1 MKVNQESCELMAA
14 GQKGLGCQMEP
25 EMANGQGKQ
34 PGAEAEVSVCPRIA
48 QWGVAFQGL
57 GQDSL
62 AYFQLIWVCRNLLWE
77 PHICM
82 STLRDPNKY
91 T

>member
-1 MKVNQESCELMAA
+1 MAA

-48 QWGVAFQGL
+48 Q
-57 GQDSL
+57 
-62 AYFQLIWVCRNLLWE
+62 
-77 PHICM
+77 
-82 STLRDPNKY
+82 
-91 T
+91 

>member
-1 MKVNQESCELMAA
+1 MKVNQESYEPMAA
-14 GQKGLGCQMEP
+14 GQRGLGCQSEP
-25 EMANGQGKQ
+25 EMANSQGKQ
-34 PGAEAEVSVCPRIA
+34 PGAEAEVSVSPRIA
-48 QWGVAFQGL
+48 QWGAAFQGL
-57 GQDSL
+57 GQDNL

-82 STLRDPNKY
+82 SALRDPNKY